1 MSLFLNAIGCLV
13 AGAMGTLIIVV
24 GTLLYLMASTPEV
37 DSRSVGFFGSVFF
50 EATPTD
56 SSSFMMNIGLAD
68 PLPLLVSVLAIAV
81 TVFLAMLIH
90 ARLRDYRNHLLQA

>member
-1 MSLFLNAIGCLV
+1 
-13 AGAMGTLIIVV
+13 
-24 GTLLYLMASTPEV
+24 
-37 DSRSVGFFGSVFF
+37 
-50 EATPTD
+50 
-56 SSSFMMNIGLAD
+56 MMNIGLAD